1 MKYII
6 SLIKRILSPKYV
18 GDLSQHRLH
27 TTRYEDL
34 CK

>member
-1 MKYII
+1 MFRW
-6 SLIKRILSPKYV
+6 LLDLLRARHT

-34 CK
+34 CM